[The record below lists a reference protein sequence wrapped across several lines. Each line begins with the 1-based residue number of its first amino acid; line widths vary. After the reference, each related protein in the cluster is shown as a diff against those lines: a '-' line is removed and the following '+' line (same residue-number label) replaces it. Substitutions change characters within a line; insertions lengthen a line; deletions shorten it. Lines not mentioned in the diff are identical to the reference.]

1 MAVTQLQ
8 SKTAS
13 LEEIT
18 RDILSALGNGEKL
31 DRVIPMLLANKSYLS
46 EVMATA
52 APLPQDGTPY
62 SRKIIYNG
70 PEGEAMIAHWPAGQT
85 CSPHD
90 HGEARGVVTI
100 LRGDF
105 FEQAYRLSEDTLV
118 KAGPEHPY
126 GLGDALPVMPQMI
139 HSMRAESEGI
149 TLHLYAPPI
158 REMKVYD
165 QHTVYTVDDNCGA
178 WVPRDPSLI
187 LRRESIGSNPLHN

>member
-1 MAVTQLQ
+1 MAATQLQ

-18 RDILSALGNGEKL
+18 RDILVALGNGEKL
-31 DRVIPMLLANKSYLS
+31 DRVIPLLLANKSYL
-46 EVMATA
+46 ATALAAA

-70 PEGEAMIAHWPAGQT
+70 PEGEAMIAHWPAGKT

-100 LRGDF
+100 LLGDF
-105 FEQAYRLSEDTLV
+105 LEQAYRISEDSLKKT
-118 KAGPEHPY
+118 GHEHRY
-126 GLGDALPVMPQMI
+126 VLGDVLPVMPQMI
-139 HSMRAESEGI
+139 HSMRAESEGV

-165 QHTVYTVDDNCGA
+165 QHTVYTVNDNCGA
-178 WVPRDPSLI
+178 WVPSDSSLI
-187 LRRESIGSNPLHN
+187 LRREPIGSNPLHN